1 MLRDF
6 RKVFKDNGTTMGALM
21 VVLSA
26 GMLMYL
32 VPSGAQTVTPDS
44 VVARVY
50 GREIFKREVDEQIS
64 QAMQRLGKGVNQDQL
79 IAYLAPQALQQ
90 VMQDKLVDE
99 LAERHGVVVTDP
111 EVRTEVETQ
120 LSQYPALVDPATHK
134 LKPYAD
140 LKPILDEDGFS
151 LPQFEKQIR
160 STLVRRKLVE
170 QAALLIPVDAAW
182 VDSENRARNEKL
194 TFDEARIALDASKVS
209 DPGDAT
215 LQAFLQKSGERFLQP
230 PRRVIQFVALDK
242 AALAKETAVTDADV
256 QKAYET
262 RKAQY
267 TTAAQVKARHIL
279 FKASTDA
286 QYADALKK
294 AQDLRAKLVHGLDF
308 GKAAEQYSED
318 PSAKGRG
325 GDLGWFD
332 APKMVKEFSDAAF
345 SLKKNEISEPVKTS
359 FGYHL
364 IQVEDTKPAET
375 KSFDEVKDQ
384 IKAQLES
391 DRFTTKATERLEN
404 LKKKANGG
412 DLANGA
418 RSLGLEAKLSQPF
431 ASTGTTTIA
440 GLTGPVDDLVNTAFA
455 LKVGSVS
462 NITHAGDT
470 LVLFRVQKEIP
481 PVVAPLSE
489 IRGQVLAAWKQD
501 QARED
506 LLAKASEALKQGGL
520 EALKPLG
527 AVLQTLSDTP
537 LSTHADLAGH
547 SGIRKALLDTP
558 AGQTTPLLWTEDGK
572 LWVATV
578 KTRTPAPALTFETRK
593 ALVQDIQG
601 QEAQKLLSAELQTL
615 QRKGRLHPGFSSLW
629 GHLDGIWQNE
639 DFLKQYQNAGAVS
652 DEN

>member
-32 VPSGAQTVTPDS
+32 VPSGAQAVSPDS

-50 GREIFKREVDEQIS
+50 GHEVFKREVDEQIS
-64 QAMQRLGKGVNQDQL
+64 QAMQRFGKGANQDQL
-79 IAYLAPQALQQ
+79 MAFLAPQALQQ
-90 VMQDKLVDE
+90 VIQDKLVDE

-111 EVRTEVETQ
+111 EVRTAVEAQ
-120 LSQYPALVDPATHK
+120 LSQYPALVDPATRK
-134 LKPYAD
+134 LKPYAE

-160 STLVRRKLVE
+160 GGLVRRKLVE
-170 QAALLIPVDAAW
+170 QAALQIPVDAAW
-182 VDSENRARNEKL
+182 VESENRARNEKL
-194 TFDEARIALDASKVS
+194 TFEEARIALDTSKAA

-215 LQAFLQKSGERFLQP
+215 LQAYLQKSGQRFLQP
-230 PRRVIQFVALDK
+230 PRRVIQFVVLDK
-242 AALAKETAVTDADV
+242 AALAKEAAVTDAEV

-262 RKAQY
+262 RMAQF

-279 FKASTDA
+279 FKAASDA
-286 QYADALKK
+286 EYAEALKR
-294 AQDLRAKLVHGLDF
+294 AQDLRVKLLHGLDF
-308 GKAAEQYSED
+308 AKAAEQYSED

-345 SLKKNEISEPVKTS
+345 KLKKNEISEPVKTP

-375 KSFDEVKDQ
+375 KSFDEVKGQ
-384 IKAQLES
+384 LRTQLEN
-391 DRFTTKATERLEN
+391 DRFSTKATERLEN

-431 ASTGTTTIA
+431 VNVGDVKIA
-440 GLTGPVDDLVNTAFA
+440 GLNGPVDSIVNTAFT
-455 LKVGSVS
+455 LKVGDVS
-462 NITHAGDT
+462 NVGSVGDAR
-470 LVLFRVQKEIP
+470 VLFRVQKEIP
-481 PVVAPLSE
+481 PVVAPLAE
-489 IRGQVLAAWKQD
+489 IRDQVLAAWKQD
-501 QARED
+501 QARAD
-506 LLAKASEALKQGGL
+506 LQAKAEAALKQGGL
-520 EALKPLG
+520 DALKPLG
-527 AVLQTLSDTP
+527 AVIQTLSDTTI
-537 LSTHADLAGH
+537 STHADLAGH
-547 SGIRKALLDTP
+547 SGIRKALLDT
-558 AGQTTPLLWTEDGK
+558 ATGQMTPLLWTEDGK
-572 LWVATV
+572 LWVAMV
-578 KTRTPAPALTFETRK
+578 KARTPAPALTFETRK

-615 QRKGRLHPGFSSLW
+615 QRKGLLHPGFSSLW
-629 GHLDGIWQNE
+629 GHLDGIWENE
-639 DFLKQYQNAGAVS
+639 GFVKQYQSAGPAS
-652 DEN
+652 DDN